1 MKTNICA
8 VMLLLTVVDVRV
20 AEAQSGSNPGGNVMV
35 TLSASGS
42 EWKTV
47 TYSDGTVDDLTNQIT
62 VNLEFHPHSPQPNG
76 YLFSSSL
83 ADFSGSINIQFNG
96 RETEYGLS
104 TTDNLQNQAD
114 YTETSF
120 AVDTEFF
127 GPLFVGAYPG
137 NLSGLTLLPPTVVT
151 DNPEPYRLF
160 YNGTNGTV
168 TLWISLPSP
177 FIYQPYPST
186 NEAWTI
192 PCQATVTGNGSTIT
206 GLVQDASTGKPLANA
221 TAVLDGQTFTTD
233 GNGSFVTPLLP
244 PGRLTCEITDPGYV
258 PYQVTT
264 VLAPFEAVHETF
276 PLSSGL
282 TLGGY
287 VYKAGSD
294 QPPDPSVS
302 IGLQSA
308 TFSEMTTTDDTGH
321 YEFDGLSPGT
331 YTITPTSSGHTFQ
344 PSAQTL
350 NLITT
355 TTAPPFVD
363 EGQQPTLEVLDASPQ
378 ILGSIFL
385 TGVQLPL
392 DPSGPDVEEALGVL
406 AQATTG
412 RHGLVADGCS
422 QVLLRF
428 EADVPGAVTFSQA
441 NIFAGTLMDIYGSP
455 TTGPIQTA
463 PFGNKQVAFALYRA
477 PDNLFAP
484 GSTGQSSETDE
495 ISASFLPT
503 GVAGQALETSFQLTV
518 ARAPVV
524 LVHGLWDTAAVW
536 DSLDGQ
542 LKGNGFLTLRV
553 DYHSLLSAAG
563 PFALYQGI
571 IWTQVGKILDQERSQ
586 GFAATRADVVAHSMG
601 GILTRLD
608 ANNPLSQSVVPGVP
622 GCFRR
627 IITIDTPHCGSRA
640 ASVLLDLAAKS
651 AVLDTMFFDFGH
663 PIDYGGV
670 ADLDPRNFAASVATK
685 GASVRIAATSLPAAA
700 ICCSVSDPADLA
712 VGEGQAYGAV
722 KWCSLPLLPSDQV
735 AIYCGQFIGV
745 GDSELAVANK
755 VFTTGSGLLPHDGI
769 VPVYSQGGGCP
780 APSPIGSASS
790 PIGHVAHTAAPA
802 DSLVDQI
809 VVNLLEGS
817 ATSFAPG
824 GFPAV
829 TTADMPPQLCDS
841 GSGPGL
847 ARPGRR
853 ARPMDLTRL
862 IQLLASQS
870 TNGPG
875 DVVSVSV
882 ELAPGASV
890 DGVFLTAVQNGEPIA
905 NFESTNL
912 PCVFAFSAP
921 TNVLGIIHVLAMAAN
936 LRGMTDLQ
944 ETNMTIRPGLG
955 TNLLSISASPGSFTF
970 TGISQAQELSVTG
983 AFSDG
988 IARDITGSGSGT
1000 SYSSSAPGIAS
1011 VDSNGVV
1018 TALSQGTCTVAVAWG
1033 SLSTNIPVS
1042 VAPQPPALLSTAPAW
1057 AAPGAT
1063 NVPLTL
1069 IGSALGGATSVEFF
1083 LNDDA
1088 PDSSVT
1094 STNLSVGADG
1104 VNLSASVS
1112 INSNAAPGL
1121 RTVAVTTPAGRST
1134 TASSQGNRFFVGPP
1148 LLIEEPRFSLAVSNT
1163 LLARLHIIGPPGGV
1177 CVVQCSANLFD
1188 WTPVATNTLAGGDW
1202 FFNQSLPPGQAAGFY
1217 RAQLISAD

>member
-1 MKTNICA
+1 MKTP
-8 VMLLLTVVDVRV
+8 
-20 AEAQSGSNPGGNVMV
+20 SNLIRLAG
-35 TLSASGS
+35 LSACILAAARVPLQAAPAPLAVHLTGAFANQRY
-42 EWKTV
+42 TV
-47 TYSDGTVDDLTNQIT
+47 TYNDGSYDSLNVSATVDLVFSPSEPTCNGATFTSSSAGVSGTIHVWGTAIYNAPNPQTT
-62 VNLEFHPHSPQPNG
+62 VNFDNTYNGNFGAALAAPITYEGQTGSGGVLDLSWQPPISVDPNNATPYAVSYTG
-76 YLFSSSL
+76 SSQDL
-83 ADFSGSINIQFNG
+83 RLWIQ
-96 RETEYGLS
+96 L
-104 TTDNLQNQAD
+104 
-114 YTETSF
+114 
-120 AVDTEFF
+120 
-127 GPLFVGAYPG
+127 
-137 NLSGLTLLPPTVVT
+137 
-151 DNPEPYRLF
+151 PEPFVYPSDYEYYDTTGAATVSGQESVDSCL
-160 YNGTNGTV
+160 NGTV
-168 TLWISLPSP
+168 TS
-177 FIYQPYPST
+177 
-186 NEAWTI
+186 A
-192 PCQATVTGNGSTIT
+192 A
-206 GLVQDASTGKPLANA
+206 TGKPAQGAQVSFGGAQQTTSSSGTFFYGGIPANTYELEV
-221 TAVLDGQTFTTD
+221 TA
-233 GNGSFVTPLLP
+233 
-244 PGRLTCEITDPGYV
+244 PGYAPYVSVVTV
-258 PYQVTT
+258 PAFT
-264 VLAPFEAVHETF
+264 VVLTNIQ
-276 PLSSGL
+276 LS
-282 TLGGY
+282 GG
-287 VYKAGSD
+287 A
-294 QPPDPSVS
+294 
-302 IGLQSA
+302 
-308 TFSEMTTTDDTGH
+308 
-321 YEFDGLSPGT
+321 
-331 YTITPTSSGHTFQ
+331 
-344 PSAQTL
+344 
-350 NLITT
+350 
-355 TTAPPFVD
+355 
-363 EGQQPTLEVLDASPQ
+363 LEVLDADPS
-378 ILGSIFL
+378 ILGSVFL

-392 DPSGPDVEEALGVL
+392 DPGGSYVEEALSVL
-406 AQATTG
+406 AQASAS
-412 RHGLVADGCS
+412 RHGVVADGCS
-422 QVLLRF
+422 RVLIRF
-428 EADVPGAVTFSQA
+428 EADVPGSVTFNQGD
-441 NIFAGTLMDIYGSP
+441 IFAGTLTDIYGSP
-455 TTGPIQTA
+455 PSDPIQTSV
-463 PFGNKQVAFALYRA
+463 FGSKQMAFALYTA
-477 PDNLFAP
+477 PDALVAP
-484 GSTGQSSETDE
+484 GSLGQSAESDMIT
-495 ISASFLPT
+495 ASFQPAN
-503 GVAGQALETSFQLTV
+503 GAGQALETSFQLTV

-536 DSLDGQ
+536 DTLDGQ

-571 IWTQVGKILDQERSQ
+571 VWTQVGKILDQERSQ

-1018 TALSQGTCTVAVAWG
+1018 TALSQGTCTVAVAWA